1 MLRRIRIRIRLRRR
15 PYPSCTYPEPVLCHS
30 SSFIS
35 AAPLLRL
42 HQYRTTTTPMS
53 RIHLRRRL
61 FSSTT
66 RPSHSWSPHAAF
78 AAATKRVRTGALS
91 QDDAHHLFDELLR
104 QATPVPGRSLNGFL
118 AALARA
124 PASGACRDGPALA
137 LALFNRV
144 CRDESG
150 ARVAPPTIFTY
161 GILMNCCCRA
171 HRPDLGLAFLARLL
185 RTGLKADQITATTF
199 LKCLCYA
206 KRTDEAVNVLLHRM
220 PELGCVPDAF
230 AYSTVLKS
238 LCDNS
243 MSQRGLDLLH
253 MMAKEGGGCSPNV
266 VACSTVIHGFFK
278 EGETGKACNLFH
290 EMMQQG
296 VEPNVWTY

>member
-1 MLRRIRIRIRLRRR
+1 
-15 PYPSCTYPEPVLCHS
+15 
-30 SSFIS
+30 
-35 AAPLLRL
+35 
-42 HQYRTTTTPMS
+42 MS
-53 RIHLRRRL
+53 RIHLHRRL

-66 RPSHSWSPHAAF
+66 RPLRSWSPRAAF
-78 AAATKRVRTGALS
+78 AAVTERVRAGALS

-104 QATPVPGRSLNGFL
+104 QATPVPGRSLDGFL
-118 AALARA
+118 AALVRA

-171 HRPDLGLAFLARLL
+171 HRPDLGLAFFARLL
-185 RTGLKADQITATTF
+185 TTGLKADQIAANTF

-220 PELGCVPDAF
+220 SELGCVPNAF
-230 AYSTVLKS
+230 SYSIVLKS

-243 MSQRGLDLLH
+243 MSQRALDLLQ
-253 MMAKEGGGCSPNV
+253 MMTRWRNDKSGSY
-266 VACSTVIHGFFK
+266 TR
-278 EGETGKACNLFH
+278 
-290 EMMQQG
+290 
-296 VEPNVWTY
+296 